1 MGILKIDELSG
12 FKFNDNIKTNTSLAN
27 FLDVYLTGYRTLD
40 VMRERKLR
48 FTLLCGRTDH

>member
-12 FKFNDNIKTNTSLAN
+12 FKFNDNIKINTSLAN